1 MPGGPMPGGPMP
13 GGPMP
18 GGPMPGG
25 PAPPKVLNYN
35 LAKGRYGVVVTVGRS
50 YKSRTQEGAD
60 EMGQLFQSN
69 PSLFPILGDLYLKFR
84 DFPGHNEAAARIK
97 KLLPPPLQENDTEQ
111 QVTQLQGQLQEQGQ
125 ALEQLTKALDEKTR
139 EIETDAVKQQAITAR
154 EQSNAAVR
162 VEIERMKNQTDLE
175 IAAMKIKG
183 SEAKAVFEAERNED
197 LAVED
202 QAHDRDMKTL
212 DAALTQATKG
222 PDAV

>member
-1 MPGGPMPGGPMP
+1 M
-13 GGPMP
+13 
-18 GGPMPGG
+18 
-25 PAPPKVLNYN
+25 
-35 LAKGRYGVVVTVGRS
+35 
-50 YKSRTQEGAD
+50 
-60 EMGQLFQSN
+60 
-69 PSLFPILGDLYLKFR
+69 GDLYLKFR

-154 EQSNAAVR
+154 EQANAAMR
-162 VEIERMKNQTDLE
+162 VELERMKNQTDLE

-202 QAHDRDMKTL
+202 QAHDRDLKTL